1 MAWAVAA
8 VPLDWAA
15 ERVPRA
21 TRRVL
26 LMARPQNRRVPMI
39 RWMRVRPPA
48 SSGLESSAGDGAG
61 DVVPFESDA
70 AIH

>member
-26 LMARPQNRRVPMI
+26 SMARAQNWRVSMI
-39 RWMRVRPPA
+39 RCKRVRPPA
-48 SSGLESSAGDGAG
+48 SSGSELLAGGVSWTLE
-61 DVVPFESDA
+61 P
-70 AIH
+70 

>member
-1 MAWAVAA
+1 MSWVMAWAVAA
-8 VPLDWAA
+8 VPFDWAA

-26 LMARPQNRRVPMI
+26 TMARPQNRRVPMI

-48 SSGLESSAGDGAG
+48 SSGAELSAGG
-61 DVVPFESDA
+61 VSWTLEP
-70 AIH
+70 